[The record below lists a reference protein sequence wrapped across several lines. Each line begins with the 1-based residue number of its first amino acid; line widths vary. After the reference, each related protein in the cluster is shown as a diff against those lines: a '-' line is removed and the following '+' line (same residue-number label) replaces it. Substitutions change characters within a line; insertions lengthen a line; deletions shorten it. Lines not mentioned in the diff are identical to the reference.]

1 MTPRQR
7 RMTLVFGI
15 VAGVGVAGALALSAF
30 RNNVTF
36 FFDPSKVAA
45 GEVKP
50 GQHFRLGGMV
60 TKGSVKR
67 EPGSLEVHFTVTDFD
82 HDVPVTYT
90 GVLPD
95 LFREGTGVVANGRLR
110 NDGTFVADEVLAKH
124 DEKYMPPE
132 VAKSLKRRHGEAR
145 EEALN
150 ETPSAPATGSAGQAA
165 ATGGQAPQA
174 SPAPQSPSTTSTL
187 APRANGAQVDAVAGT
202 RGAPP
207 HTLQANASPASRPG
221 T

>member
-15 VAGVGVAGALALSAF
+15 LAGVGVAGALALNAF
-30 RNNVTF
+30 KNNVTF
-36 FFDPSKVAA
+36 FFDPSKVVA
-45 GEVKP
+45 GEVKA

-67 EPGSLEVHFTVTDFD
+67 EPGSLEVHFVVTDFA

-95 LFREGTGVVANGRLR
+95 LFREGTGVVANGQLR
-110 NDGTFVADEVLAKH
+110 SDGTFVADEVLAKH

-150 ETPSAPATGSAGQAA
+150 ETPAAAPAGSAGQSAA
-165 ATGGQAPQA
+165 AAGDQAP
-174 SPAPQSPSTTSTL
+174 STPQSPSTTSTI
-187 APRANGAQVDAVAGT
+187 APRADAAPS

-207 HTLQANASPASRPG
+207 TAQANASPASRTG